1 LLGDGLSTQQI
12 AERLHL
18 SMKTMDAHRAKIK
31 EKLKLKTTNE
41 VISYAARWT
50 ISPTGRRA
58 PFGE

>member
-1 LLGDGLSTQQI
+1 
-12 AERLHL
+12 
-18 SMKTMDAHRAKIK
+18 MKTMDAHRAKIK